1 MMIDHGFKVWI
12 NSPQNII
19 HASLCFAMLE
29 HIIVGFIGWYMITLG
44 KGTAQARQ
52 YLKNT
57 ALIPN

>member
-1 MMIDHGFKVWI
+1 MVLKCRLIALRTLFMH
-12 NSPQNII
+12 
-19 HASLCFAMLE
+19 HYALLLE
-29 HIIVGFIGWYMITLG
+29 HIIVDFIGWYMITLG